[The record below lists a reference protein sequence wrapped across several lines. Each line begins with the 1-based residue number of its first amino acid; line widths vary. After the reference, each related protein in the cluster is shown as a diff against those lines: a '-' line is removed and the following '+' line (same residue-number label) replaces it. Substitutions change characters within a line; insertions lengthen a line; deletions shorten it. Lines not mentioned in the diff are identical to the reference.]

1 MLSLLWLTRGDEY
14 LFPELD
20 FPFFLSSLGLILSL
34 PTVRTNFNLNL
45 YLYFLNISIIPI
57 IRVYVTV

>member
-14 LFPELD
+14 LFSELD
-20 FPFFLSSLGLILSL
+20 FPFFLSSLGLILPL
-34 PTVRTNFNLNL
+34 PAVRTNFNLNL